1 MKFLLGIFAGFAILG
16 LVVSAFVL
24 SGSFD
29 VAARTPIGKFEKRL
43 AGFALDRA
51 VARRAPKVS
60 NPLAPSKEVLS
71 GGLEQF
77 EEMCV
82 TCHGA
87 PGVEP
92 SEIGVG
98 LNPPAPDLTLARVQA
113 RSDGQLFWLVSNGV
127 RMSGMPAFGPTH
139 KEEEIWK
146 IVAFMRHLPSLT
158 PEEEKQLKAG
168 AAEHE
173 HGDEQEPGGEK
184 DKGHTHEGEH
194 AHESH

>member
-1 MKFLLGIFAGFAILG
+1 MKFLLGILAGFAILG
-16 LVVSAFVL
+16 LVGAVWVL

-29 VAARTPIGKFEKRL
+29 VAARAPIGKFEKQF

-71 GGLEQF
+71 GGLEHF
-77 EEMCV
+77 GEMCV

-98 LNPPAPDLTLARVQA
+98 LNPPAPDLTLAKVQA
-113 RSDGQLFWLVSNGV
+113 RSDGELFWFVSNGI

-139 KEEEIWK
+139 KQDELWQ
-146 IVAFMRHLPSLT
+146 IVAFLRHLPALT
-158 PEEEKQLKAG
+158 PEEEKQLQAG
-168 AAEHE
+168 ASEHE
-173 HGDEQEPGGEK
+173 HGEEHAPGKES
-184 DKGHTHEGEH
+184 GHTHEGEH
-194 AHESH
+194 APETH